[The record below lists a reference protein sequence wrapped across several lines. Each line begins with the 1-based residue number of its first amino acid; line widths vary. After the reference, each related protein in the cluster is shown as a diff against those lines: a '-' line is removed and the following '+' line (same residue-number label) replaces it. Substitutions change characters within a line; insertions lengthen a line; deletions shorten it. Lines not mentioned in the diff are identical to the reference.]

1 MVEAASGTVTRRNAG
16 HRGGSGGAKLEPMH
30 PHQDPDLVLVESMLA
45 PPQLDDAK
53 RSLAYWQRRQ
63 KALPF
68 YQWRARQEAK
78 DMAARWDARVRAAER
93 VRFASSVAG
102 RILAALGL
110 SSLFTRRARPTERPF
125 VSLAWALVPRP
136 IKLITGAVLATW
148 LIVLIASATLVAA
161 LIVRLA

>member
-1 MVEAASGTVTRRNAG
+1 MR
-16 HRGGSGGAKLEPMH
+16 
-30 PHQDPDLVLVESMLA
+30 PHQDPDLLLLESMLA
-45 PPQLDDAK
+45 PPQLDDAR
-53 RSLAYWQRRQ
+53 RSLVYWQRRQ

-93 VRFASSVAG
+93 ARFATSVAG

-110 SSLFTRRARPTERPF
+110 SSLFVRRARPSERPL

-136 IKLITGAVLATW
+136 IKVIAGGVIAAW
-148 LIVLIASATLVAA
+148 LIVLIVSATLIAA
-161 LIVRLA
+161 LLVRLA

>member
-1 MVEAASGTVTRRNAG
+1 LSHHM
-16 HRGGSGGAKLEPMH
+16 P
-30 PHQDPDLVLVESMLA
+30 PHQDPDLLLLESMLA
-45 PPQLDDAK
+45 PPQLDDAR
-53 RSLAYWQRRQ
+53 RSLVYWQRRQ

-68 YQWRARQEAK
+68 YQWRARQEAR

-93 VRFASSVAG
+93 ARFATSVAG

-110 SSLFTRRARPTERPF
+110 SGLFVRRARRTQRSL
-125 VSLAWALVPRP
+125 VLLAWALVPPP
-136 IKLITGAVLATW
+136 IKVIAGGVVAAW